1 MGTNET
7 LEDFYR
13 THPAA
18 KSLPQLPDLNNRE
31 HGHFNVFSREFCN
44 RYTSYSRRDFYKIS
58 LLLGKGKLSYGDQEI
73 DVNRNALVFF
83 NTNVP
88 YSWEA
93 VSEEQTG
100 YFCLFTE
107 EFIRNGSRFK
117 NAIDYP
123 VFRGDVIPVFFIT
136 DKQEKELFALFQK
149 MSAELDSG
157 YVHKYALIRSYLEL
171 IIHEA
176 MKMETAHAHDAH
188 MDGPARLTSQFLE
201 LLDRQFPIDSPE
213 HKLQLKTASDYAS
226 RLSIHVNHL
235 NRALKEVTGKTTTE
249 HITDK
254 VMQHSKLL
262 LRQSNWSIT
271 EVAYCLGFEYAAYFN
286 NIFKKQTGITPKS
299 YRETHKM

>member
-18 KSLPQLPDLNNRE
+18 KSLTQLPDLSNRE

-58 LLLGKGKLSYGDQEI
+58 LLLGKGKLFYGDQEI
-73 DVNRNALVFF
+73 DINQNALVFF
-83 NTNVP
+83 NRNVP
-88 YSWEA
+88 YSWQA
-93 VSEEQTG
+93 ISEEQTG

-107 EFIRNGSRFK
+107 EFIRSGSLFK
-117 NAIDYP
+117 NATEYP
-123 VFRGDVIPVFFIT
+123 VFRGDSIT
-136 DKQEKELFALFQK
+136 VLFVSDMQERELLTLFKK

-171 IIHEA
+171 VIHEA
-176 MKMETAHAHDAH
+176 MKMEPGHANDVH
-188 MDGPARLTSQFLE
+188 MDGSARLTSLFLE

-213 HKLQLKTASDYAS
+213 HKLRLKTAGDYAAK
-226 RLSIHVNHL
+226 LSVHVNHL
-235 NRALKEVTGKTTTE
+235 NRALKEVTGRTTTE
-249 HITDK
+249 HITEK
-254 VMQHSKLL
+254 VMQHSKVL

-299 YRETHKM
+299 YRETYKI